1 MRDLPQQGV
10 STDGYYSCPAGPP
23 EGTLGPQP
31 TDNTSRARKDSLLC
45 AGTFTKS
52 YTNMP
57 VFVALSRDIQQY
69 LGNIWHNLLV
79 FLLNCKQNGPPAG
92 IIGYI

>member
-45 AGTFTKS
+45 AGTST
-52 YTNMP
+52 TINNIIRRM
-57 VFVALSRDIQQY
+57 
-69 LGNIWHNLLV
+69 LGLYMGLGSFGMGL
-79 FLLNCKQNGPPAG
+79 FLKCRH
-92 IIGYI
+92 IVHT